1 MKKLS
6 FFTLLVILSVVSYS
20 LNFSVMPTGFV
31 VDLDKVSTQEVYITN
46 NTSAP
51 LRLEAYF
58 QGDPNETWC

>member
-6 FFTLLVILSVVSYS
+6 FFIILLVLSTASYS

-46 NTSAP
+46 NTSTP
-51 LRLEAYF
+51 K
-58 QGDPNETWC
+58 